1 MIPRLTGYS
10 AELWLS
16 YYPII
21 PFVNRRSTILFWVSR
36 LFLCLILSWSNQIFG
51 DLHKKIILSFLQN
64 MTISTIS
71 WISILILRNL
81 CVESRFDKINLGLI
95 LSFWNT
101 FRHQNKFDKD
111 FNITLSIPTNIH
123 HSIVATIII
132 IGMRLL
138 KWVLVGRRL
147 VVNFVLIQI
156 FRPQYVADLLITV
169 FKNQKSWLRKSL
181 NLKMLVEL
189 LTVTDHGIPWSCQ
202 HPKSIKK
209 T

>member
-1 MIPRLTGYS
+1 MGYS

-51 DLHKKIILSFLQN
+51 DVHKRIILPFLQN

-81 CVESRFDKINLGLI
+81 CVESRFGKINLGLI
-95 LSFWNT
+95 LSFGIPFVTKINST
-101 FRHQNKFDKD
+101 RISILHYLFLLIFT
-111 FNITLSIPTNIH
+111 TLLLPLS
-123 HSIVATIII
+123 II

-147 VVNFVLIQI
+147 VVNFVLIHI
-156 FRPQYVADLLITV
+156 LRPQYVADLLITV